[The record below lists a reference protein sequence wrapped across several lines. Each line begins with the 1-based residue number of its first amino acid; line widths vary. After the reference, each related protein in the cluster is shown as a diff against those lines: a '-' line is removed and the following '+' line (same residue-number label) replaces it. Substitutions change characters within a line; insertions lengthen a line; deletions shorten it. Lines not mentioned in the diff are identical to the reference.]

1 MNKYT
6 KFTNISNDYTSK
18 DIFNIQNNYFKED
31 KNISHNSK
39 MKNDIINKKVKG
51 NSNSKSKYKVTY
63 TNSILNNN
71 NFNGNSNYLHNIGN
85 KNVLIINNKINNS
98 NGNIKPI
105 NYYNNKNNHNNITSH
120 NFYNKKIND
129 ILSESNNNINI
140 NNKSSN
146 NTNSNTESN
155 NNNNNRNSTNKSHS
169 IIHNNSHNNI
179 NNKNHMNIN
188 TNKSIK
194 KNSSK
199 KKNMRIVYANQRPSL
214 PLGKK
219 NKNKNK
225 NNTINNRNKSK
236 KFVEKDNTS
245 KSKMSKISMIKNRN
259 KFNINNGGLLNS
271 NFYTNSTYTNE
282 NNLNSH
288 KNNLVPVNLKYN
300 ISSNKKNKNKKS
312 FKEIKKS
319 QSQSYFKYGL
329 NHDLNTSNYKSHT
342 NNNVSKSKSRSKTK
356 NRTKND
362 KSYKGIIMD
371 KKNMLKNNLIKS
383 SSHNSTSKK
392 NPIVC
397 INYNN
402 KYINNSN
409 TKNAHNKINTN
420 NSYNHFM
427 KNLPEEYNKS
437 PLFSEIKNLW
447 NKLRVSYAYQEMF
460 VTLTNQYENKKP
472 IFTHE
477 INSLTL
483 ILNHLNKLN
492 TDIKTRNS
500 IIDKLKQISSNNY
513 DEIIKLLN
521 SLRMITIDVVKDYTL
536 FIREISYDVL
546 RNKFNLE
553 NIKNFDKNYINIMRN
568 DTKFLFSHNYLNK
581 IFNFSD
587 KSDPFLTYPSLSQN
601 NNNENKYIL
610 PLDNETS
617 QKINECQYLLLT
629 EKISDYSMCNN
640 KTKVN
645 YLLFSDQNNFI
656 NNLINENNNNDT
668 NHNIKTENYYN
679 NITNSYS
686 TNQNNGDIS
695 PFTTPINKSQNA
707 KINMNTSNNI
717 NKYEKFL
724 YINNV
729 NNSNTN
735 ENNKNDE
742 INKKSEDDNVS
753 NNENIINKASSNNN
767 NIETNE
773 NNMSKNESNKNNSII
788 NNSNDF
794 ISSPI
799 KENLKINEGNDVN
812 IPTENNE
819 EDDIKITP
827 YIPLKDD
834 SLSSLYTSY
843 LTSVSENVKQS
854 FNVNDDIFYYSNIGI
869 YPKIILFKDNKNLN
883 IKGICTISYNQT
895 INTTISLN
903 KKILTVTSI
912 SCTKEY
918 QISKI
923 LLKLIEFCK
932 NEEMIYDSI
941 EVNLYYIKKEDGKFF
956 LDESLENE
964 IKSKAKFKWVRLEN
978 DGEKRKIKYHYI
990 PNNIITNKENS
1001 IFNNLNMNNLDM
1013 NCNKCAIYLN
1023 NHVLIKFYEENGVND
1038 ISMVEYSKLFFVINS
1053 LKKYF
1058 LLNDNNANIE
1068 QNIQNILVN
1077 LKGLK
1082 LKKIVRILS
1091 EFNNVLLT
1099 NVSNFR
1105 DDYLNND
1112 NDNIELL
1119 NNFLKILSNETGENN
1134 ICLNFNNI
1142 CTNFSNIIKIELDG
1156 YEYNIISMNDFI
1168 IDVFSLNTDND
1179 KEVIYF
1185 TKSEIENISFIF
1197 YEQSDDNQNS
1207 NDENY
1212 IKLLFNKVL
1221 KKILLKDSEEPI
1233 KSYKKL
1239 CIPSFSYQKKVNEE
1253 NGDDDKLNIIKC
1265 DILDCNE
1272 SFDFCIENIRNYSA
1286 KFSFP
1291 FDIKNIVESNEIK
1304 IIKNNFVVAI
1314 LNPDLVLDYHLP
1326 SMNIYY
1332 INRENWIKVQ
1342 KE

>member
-6 KFTNISNDYTSK
+6 KFTNISNDYSK
-18 DIFNIQNNYFKED
+18 DIFNIQNNYYKED
-31 KNISHNSK
+31 KNLNHNSK
-39 MKNDIINKKVKG
+39 MKSDIKNKKIKG
-51 NSNSKSKYKVTY
+51 NSNSKNKYKVIY
-63 TNSILNNN
+63 SNSNINNN
-71 NFNGNSNYLHNIGN
+71 NINGNKDFFQNFGN
-85 KNVLIINNKINNS
+85 KNALIINNKINNS
-98 NGNIKPI
+98 NGNIKQI
-105 NYYNNKNNHNNITSH
+105 NYYNNKSNNSNITSH
-120 NFYNKKIND
+120 NFYNKKINE
-129 ILSESNNNINI
+129 ILNESNNNNT

-146 NTNSNTESN
+146 YTNSNTESN
-155 NNNNNRNSTNKSHS
+155 NYNNNKNSTNKSHS
-169 IIHNNSHNNI
+169 IIHNNSHSNI
-179 NNKNHMNIN
+179 NNKNHQMNIN
-188 TNKSIK
+188 TNKNIK
-194 KNSSK
+194 KNTSK
-199 KKNMRIVYANQRPSL
+199 KKNMKIIYANKRPSL
-214 PLGKK
+214 PIGNKNKIK
-219 NKNKNK
+219 NKNSN
-225 NNTINNRNKSK
+225 ILNRSKSK
-236 KFVEKDNTS
+236 NFVEKDNSS
-245 KSKMSKISMIKNRN
+245 KSKLSKISMIKNRN
-259 KFNINNGGLLNS
+259 RVNINNGLLNS
-271 NFYTNSTYTNE
+271 NYYSNNTYNNE

-288 KNNLVPVNLKYN
+288 KNNLVPVNLKYK
-300 ISSNKKNKNKKS
+300 ISSNKKNKKKKS
-312 FKEIKKS
+312 LQEIKKS
-319 QSQSYFKYGL
+319 QSQSYFKFGL
-329 NHDLNTSNYKSHT
+329 NHDLNTSNYKYNT
-342 NNNVSKSKSRSKTK
+342 NNNISKSKSKTK
-356 NRTKND
+356 NRSKND
-362 KSYKGIIMD
+362 KGYKSIIMD
-371 KKNMLKNNLIKS
+371 KKNMLKNHLIKSS

-397 INYNN
+397 INYKN

-409 TKNAHNKINTN
+409 TKNGHNKINN
-420 NSYNHFM
+420 NSNYNHFM
-427 KNLPEEYNKS
+427 NNLPEEYNKS
-437 PLFSEIKNLW
+437 PLFLEIKNLW
-447 NKLRVSYAYQEMF
+447 NKLRVSYSYQEMF
-460 VTLTNQYENKKP
+460 VTLTNQLDNKKP

-492 TDIKTRNS
+492 NDIKARNS
-500 IIDKLKQISSNNY
+500 IIDKLKQISNNNY
-513 DEIIKLLN
+513 DEIVKLLI
-521 SLRMITIDVVKDYTL
+521 SLRMITIDVVNDYIL
-536 FIREISYDVL
+536 FIKEISYDVL

-553 NIKNFDKNYINIMRN
+553 NIKNFDKNYINILRN

-581 IFNFSD
+581 IFHFSD
-587 KSDPFLTYPSLSQN
+587 KNDPFLIYPSLSQIN
-601 NNNENKYIL
+601 INDNKYMLL
-610 PLDNETS
+610 PLDEETS
-617 QKINECQYLLLT
+617 QKINDCEYLLLT
-629 EKISDYSMCNN
+629 EKICDYSMCNN
-640 KTKVN
+640 KTRVN
-645 YLLFSDQNNFI
+645 YLLFNDQDNII
-656 NNLINENNNNDT
+656 NNLINENNN
-668 NHNIKTENYYN
+668 HIIKNENYSN
-679 NITNSYS
+679 NVANSYS

-695 PFTTPINKSQNA
+695 PFTTPNNKSQNA
-707 KINMNTSNNI
+707 KINMNTTNNI
-717 NKYEKFL
+717 NKYEKFC

-735 ENNKNDE
+735 ENNKTEE
-742 INKKSEDDNVS
+742 INKKSEDDNAS
-753 NNENIINKASSNNN
+753 NNENIINKVSSNTNN
-767 NIETNE
+767 VETNE

-788 NNSNDF
+788 NNSNEF
-794 ISSPI
+794 ITSPI
-799 KENLKINEGNDVN
+799 KGNLKINEGNNVD
-812 IPTENNE
+812 IPNENND
-819 EDDIKITP
+819 EDDIKIIP
-827 YIPLKDD
+827 YIPLKDE
-834 SLSSLYTSY
+834 SLSSLYSSY

-854 FNVNDDIFYYSNIGI
+854 FNINDDIFYYSNIGI

-883 IKGICTISYNQT
+883 IKGICTISFNQT
-895 INTTISLN
+895 INSTISLN

-918 QISKI
+918 QISNI

-932 NEEMIYDSI
+932 NEEMVYDSI

-990 PNNIITNKENS
+990 PNNIITNKEIS
-1001 IFNNLNMNNLDM
+1001 ILNNLNMNNLDM

-1023 NHVLIKFYEENGVND
+1023 NYVLIKYYEESGIND

-1058 LLNDNNANIE
+1058 LLNDINTDIE

-1099 NVSNFR
+1099 NVSNFK

-1112 NDNIELL
+1112 NDNIDLL
-1119 NNFLKILSNETGENN
+1119 NNFLKILNNETNENN

-1168 IDVFSLNTDND
+1168 IEVFSISTDND

-1197 YEQSDDNQNS
+1197 YEQNDENQDS

-1221 KKILLKDSEEPI
+1221 KKILIKDSEEPI

-1253 NGDDDKLNIIKC
+1253 KRDDDKLNIIKC

-1272 SFDFCIENIRNYSA
+1272 SFDFCIENIRNYRT

-1304 IIKNNFVVAI
+1304 IIKNNFIVAI

>member
-6 KFTNISNDYTSK
+6 KFINISNDYTSK
-18 DIFNIQNNYFKED
+18 DIFNIH
-31 KNISHNSK
+31 KNISNNPK
-39 MKNDIINKKVKG
+39 MRSDITNKNIRG
-51 NSNSKSKYKVTY
+51 NSNSKNKYKEYKVIC

-71 NFNGNSNYLHNIGN
+71 NINGNRDFFQNYGN
-85 KNVLIINNKINNS
+85 KNILIINNKINNS
-98 NGNIKPI
+98 NGSIKQI
-105 NYYNNKNNHNNITSH
+105 NYYNNNNKNNNNNITSH
-120 NFYNKKIND
+120 NFYNKKINE
-129 ILSESNNNINI
+129 ILNESNNINI

-146 NTNSNTESN
+146 YTNINTESN
-155 NNNNNRNSTNKSHS
+155 NYNNNKNSKNKSHS

-179 NNKNHMNIN
+179 NNKNHKNIN

-194 KNSSK
+194 KSSSK
-199 KKNMRIVYANQRPSL
+199 KKNMKIIYANKRPSL
-214 PLGKK
+214 PIG
-219 NKNKNK
+219 NKNKKKIK
-225 NNTINNRNKSK
+225 NNIIHNRNKSK
-236 KFVEKDNTS
+236 KLEEKDNTS
-245 KSKMSKISMIKNRN
+245 KSKLSKKSMIKNRN
-259 KFNINNGGLLNS
+259 NITNNGGLLNS
-271 NFYTNSTYTNE
+271 NFYSNISYTNE
-282 NNLNSH
+282 NNLNPH

-300 ISSNKKNKNKKS
+300 ISSNKKNKSKKS
-312 FKEIKKS
+312 FQEIKKS
-319 QSQSYFKYGL
+319 QSQSYFKNRI

-342 NNNVSKSKSRSKTK
+342 NNYLSKSKSKSRSK
-356 NRTKND
+356 NN

-397 INYNN
+397 INYKN
-402 KYINNSN
+402 KCINNSN
-409 TKNAHNKINTN
+409 TKTGHNKINTN
-420 NSYNHFM
+420 SNYNHFM
-427 KNLPEEYNKS
+427 SNLPEEYNKN
-437 PLFSEIKNLW
+437 PLFLEIKNLW
-447 NKLRVSYAYQEMF
+447 NKLRVSYSYQEMF
-460 VTLTNQYENKKP
+460 VTLTNQLNDKNP

-483 ILNHLNKLN
+483 IINYLNKLN
-492 TDIKTRNS
+492 SDIKTRNS
-500 IIDKLKQISSNNY
+500 IIDKLKQISNNNY
-513 DEIIKLLN
+513 DEIAKLLI
-521 SLRMITIDVVKDYTL
+521 SLRMITIDVVNDYAL
-536 FIREISYDVL
+536 FIKEISNDVL
-546 RNKFNLE
+546 KNKFNLE
-553 NIKNFDKNYINIMRN
+553 NIKNFDKNYINILRN
-568 DTKFLFSHNYLNK
+568 DTKFLFSHIYLNK
-581 IFNFSD
+581 IFHFSD
-587 KSDPFLTYPSLSQN
+587 KSDPFLKYPSSSQAN
-601 NNNENKYIL
+601 NNDNKYMLL
-610 PLDNETS
+610 PLDDETL
-617 QKINECQYLLLT
+617 QKINECQYILLT
-629 EKISDYSMCNN
+629 EKICDYSMCNN
-640 KTKVN
+640 KTRVN
-645 YLLFSDQNNFI
+645 YLLFSEEDNII
-656 NNLINENNNNDT
+656 NNLINENNN
-668 NHNIKTENYYN
+668 HIIKNGNYSN
-679 NITNSYS
+679 NEANSYS

-695 PFTTPINKSQNA
+695 PLTTPNNKSPNA
-707 KINMNTSNNI
+707 KINMKTINNTNKFINNI
-717 NKYEKFL
+717 
-724 YINNV
+724 

-735 ENNKNDE
+735 DNNKNEE
-742 INKKSEDDNVS
+742 IIKKSEDEIS
-753 NNENIINKASSNNN
+753 NNENIINKISSNNN

-773 NNMSKNESNKNNSII
+773 NNISKNESNKNNSII
-788 NNSNDF
+788 NNSDDL

-799 KENLKINEGNDVN
+799 KGNLKTNEDNSID
-812 IPTENNE
+812 IPIENNE

-827 YIPLKDD
+827 YIPLKDE
-834 SLSSLYTSY
+834 SLSSLYSSY

-854 FNVNDDIFYYSNIGI
+854 FNINDDIFYYSNIGI
-869 YPKIILFKDNKNLN
+869 YPKIILFKDNKNSN
-883 IKGICTISYNQT
+883 IKGICTISFNQT
-895 INTTISLN
+895 INSTISLN

-918 QISKI
+918 QISNI

-932 NEEMIYDSI
+932 NEEMFYDSI

-990 PNNIITNKENS
+990 PNNIITDKETS

-1023 NHVLIKFYEENGVND
+1023 NYVLIKYYEENGVND

-1058 LLNDNNANIE
+1058 LLNDINTNIE
-1068 QNIQNILVN
+1068 QNIQNILIN

-1112 NDNIELL
+1112 NDNIDLL
-1119 NNFLKILSNETGENN
+1119 NNFLKILSNETDEKN

-1168 IDVFSLNTDND
+1168 IEVFSISTDND

-1197 YEQSDDNQNS
+1197 YEQNDENQNS

-1212 IKLLFNKVL
+1212 IKLLFNKIL

-1253 NGDDDKLNIIKC
+1253 NGEDDKLNIIKC

-1272 SFDFCIENIRNYSA
+1272 SFDFCIENIRNFST